1 MSATHESIYQEIRYL
16 RAEIQELKNLLIP
29 EVEPEEDEVKA
40 IHEGEKEFK
49 AGEYTEWKAIKASN
63 ENV

>member
-40 IHEGEKEFK
+40 IHEGEKELK
-49 AGEYTEWKAIKASN
+49 AGEYTDWKAVKPEFPSL
-63 ENV
+63 